1 MENQTDILL
10 EKIPNGDSEAAEVIE
25 ALVIEALEN
34 MLKVLAL
41 LAEQYYKQEELMKEL
56 MNVKAFIVKA
66 ESRFDQF

>member
-34 MLKVLAL
+34 MLKVLAW
-41 LAEQYYKQEELMKEL
+41 LAEQYYKQEELKEEL

>member
-41 LAEQYYKQEELMKEL
+41 LAEQYYKQEELKEEL